1 MHVVY
6 PGSFDPLTN
15 GHLDVIQRASRL
27 FEKVTVA
34 VLENPSKRGQYLFSA
49 EERLAIIR
57 EATAHLANVEAAT
70 FSGLLVDFVR
80 RVGAQAIVKGLRAVS
95 DYEYELQMAHLNRQL
110 YPGLGPSSSS
120 PPPATPSSPAP
131 WSRRSPAT
139 GGCLQARTPG
149 DPEGLEGQVGP
160 VECGLCGP
168 FFPSRTS
175 GGSWTSPGGLR
186 SLASASSP
194 RGDLPRP
201 PRGGASRDLHLRLHR
216 LSRDPGG
223 EGQDPPPQGARRPP
237 RPPGP
242 GGGA

>member
-34 VLENPSKRGQYLFSA
+34 VLENPSKRGQYLFST

-57 EATAHLANVEAAT
+57 EATAHLTNVEAAT

-110 YPGLGPSSSS
+110 YPGLETLFFLAATRYSFVSSTMVKEIARYGGDVSKLV
-120 PPPATPSSPAP
+120 PPATLRALK
-131 WSRRSPAT
+131 AK
-139 GGCLQARTPG
+139 L
-149 DPEGLEGQVGP
+149 GQ
-160 VECGLCGP
+160 
-168 FFPSRTS
+168 
-175 GGSWTSPGGLR
+175 
-186 SLASASSP
+186 
-194 RGDLPRP
+194 
-201 PRGGASRDLHLRLHR
+201 
-216 LSRDPGG
+216 
-223 EGQDPPPQGARRPP
+223 
-237 RPPGP
+237 
-242 GGGA
+242 

>member
-110 YPGLGPSSSS
+110 YPGLGDPLHPRRHPLLLRLQHHGQGDRPLQGDVSKLV
-120 PPPATPSSPAP
+120 PPATLRALK
-131 WSRRSPAT
+131 AK
-139 GGCLQARTPG
+139 L
-149 DPEGLEGQVGP
+149 GQ
-160 VECGLCGP
+160 
-168 FFPSRTS
+168 
-175 GGSWTSPGGLR
+175 
-186 SLASASSP
+186 
-194 RGDLPRP
+194 
-201 PRGGASRDLHLRLHR
+201 
-216 LSRDPGG
+216 
-223 EGQDPPPQGARRPP
+223 
-237 RPPGP
+237 
-242 GGGA
+242 

>member
-15 GHLDVIQRASRL
+15 GHLDAIQRASRL

-110 YPGLGPSSSS
+110 YPGLETLFILAATRYSFVSSTMVKEIARYGGDVSKLV
-120 PPPATPSSPAP
+120 PPATLRA
-131 WSRRSPAT
+131 
-139 GGCLQARTPG
+139 L
-149 DPEGLEGQVGP
+149 GP

-194 RGDLPRP
+194 RGGPTAP
-201 PRGGASRDLHLRLHR
+201 S
-216 LSRDPGG
+216 
-223 EGQDPPPQGARRPP
+223 ARRGFP
-237 RPPGP
+237 
-242 GGGA
+242 

>member
-194 RGDLPRP
+194 RGGPTAP
-201 PRGGASRDLHLRLHR
+201 S
-216 LSRDPGG
+216 
-223 EGQDPPPQGARRPP
+223 ARRGFP
-237 RPPGP
+237 
-242 GGGA
+242 

>member
-110 YPGLGPSSSS
+110 YPGPETPSSS

-139 GGCLQARTPG
+139 GDVSKLVPPATLRA
-149 DPEGLEGQVGP
+149 LKAKLGQ
-160 VECGLCGP
+160 
-168 FFPSRTS
+168 
-175 GGSWTSPGGLR
+175 
-186 SLASASSP
+186 
-194 RGDLPRP
+194 
-201 PRGGASRDLHLRLHR
+201 
-216 LSRDPGG
+216 
-223 EGQDPPPQGARRPP
+223 
-237 RPPGP
+237 
-242 GGGA
+242 